1 MTQYRYSL
9 DCRRGRQY
17 KYICPHCH
25 DKSFRRYIY
34 NQTGEEI
41 ADECGKCDHLNR
53 CGYELKPGEYFKQH
67 PEKCDSW
74 KDKHS
79 LPENWAKVGL
89 DVGKEVKKDV
99 PVMEKPAE
107 PSDHYDTITWAYVEH
122 YHSWQSVFMR
132 WLIGVA
138 DKRGIPRSEAKR
150 VYEDYHLGAL
160 ADGRVIFWQ
169 ITKEGEVRSG
179 KVMKYG
185 DDGHRQG
192 YPNWMHNL
200 LGSCEDVANDY
211 KLHQC
216 LFGEHLLARYPDRDV
231 ALVESEKSALV
242 CSLLQPDKVWVASG
256 GCKQL
261 NAEKL
266 SVLIGRH
273 VVIYPDSGEFVHW
286 YRLALKLKDLDFD
299 IRSELERYPPNTDIA
314 DVLLKE

>member
-1 MTQYRYSL
+1 MNNAEKYRFIL
-9 DCRRGRQY
+9 PRKGM
-17 KYICPHCH
+17 KHTCPNCKAK
-25 DKSFRRYIY
+25 KSFRRYIDTY
-34 NQTGEEI
+34 TGNEI
-41 ADECGKCDHLNR
+41 DDECGICDHLNN
-53 CGYELKPGEYFKQH
+53 CGYHIPPRKYFQQH
-67 PEKCDSW
+67 PEKREDW
-74 KDKHS
+74 KDKHK
-79 LPENWAKVGL
+79 LEANWAKVGL
-89 DVGKEVKKDV
+89 DVGKHEKEV
-99 PVMEKPAE
+99 E
-107 PSDHYDTITWAYVEH
+107 PIIELPDTIPWKYVDK
-122 YHSWQSVFMR
+122 YFSWQSVFMR

-160 ADGRVIFWQ
+160 ADGRVVFWQ

-211 KLHQC
+211 KLNQC

-261 NAEKL
+261 NVEKL

-273 VVIYPDSGEFVHW
+273 VIIYPDSGEFVHW